1 MLDALNVIRSEDLG
15 LNVHYHDTH
24 NDQPFRFTWQAF
36 SADNSPTNI
45 KIETSVQ
52 VYRNKPIV
60 YFTIDYISGLTNASI
75 PGVIN
80 QALSSYPSFILE
92 DGDMKKG
99 FVTWS
104 KGRKY
109 THMHTHIQMKG
120 KIVKELLLM
129 WSRPPS
135 ALVPGPDIGS
145 VVPRI

>member
-1 MLDALNVIRSEDLG
+1 M
-15 LNVHYHDTH
+15 HYCETY
-24 NDQPFRFTWQAF
+24 NDQPFRFIWQAF

-104 KGRKY
+104 KGRKCRCNLCTQGIIKY
-109 THMHTHIQMKG
+109 DPTSYQHIGITIIFQKCP
-120 KIVKELLLM
+120 KALLNLLLEET
-129 WSRPPS
+129 
-135 ALVPGPDIGS
+135 LVWWMFG
-145 VVPRI
+145 